1 MELEGDDVLADFR
14 QRNRA
19 VRPPRQSQLAASRES
34 QAQEVSASDSGSD
47 ALETPLGAKRAKAAG
62 RPPPD
67 NGKPCNMRFY
77 TDKPG
82 WLAVLES
89 AKNKFWLHICTNV
102 TAGPFLTTEHHSA
115 DAIACITEAMADFRK
130 DNATI
135 QLDNGIYYSKI
146 QFASMLMLVPS
157 CLQHAP
163 SPNG

>member
-1 MELEGDDVLADFR
+1 MELEGDDVLANFR
-14 QRNRA
+14 QRNQA
-19 VRPPRQSQLAASRES
+19 VRPPRQSQLAESRES

-47 ALETPLGAKRAKAAG
+47 ASETPLGAKQAKATG
-62 RPPPD
+62 CPLPD
-67 NGKPCNMRFY
+67 NGKLCNMRFY

-89 AKNKFWLHICTNV
+89 AKNKLRLHICTNV

-115 DAIACITEAMADFRK
+115 DAIACITEAIADFRK

-135 QLDNGIYYSKI
+135 QLDDSIYYSKI
-146 QFASMLMLVPS
+146 QFASMLMLVAS